1 MIAEKRNLFFL
12 FLFYLTKRACMIS
25 CVHVLALHRG
35 PTNSSQ
41 MPQNIHRV
49 PQALLVLPNLEVL
62 CVGYRLLLVMY
73 DAT

>member
-1 MIAEKRNLFFL
+1 MIAEKLDLLFLSLFFL
-12 FLFYLTKRACMIS
+12 SKRACMIS
-25 CVHVLALHRG
+25 CLHVLALHRG

-73 DAT
+73 DVT